1 MFHNILFGIEFS
13 WNELLW
19 MKSIRILFVTRSLP
33 FHGLGG
39 METVAWD
46 LARAF
51 SARGH
56 DVAVLTTACPAL
68 AAESVIEGVTIY
80 AIDAP
85 SGRYS
90 RAWWRAAKAFYR
102 TRLRGHIDIV
112 LSISA
117 GAMSLATSRE
127 AIDPARYFVQAHGT
141 LWGEIAS
148 KLASVDIKNWA
159 KALLA
164 LKWVPMEFGYRRFDG
179 MITIGPN
186 VTRDASR
193 YPMRFLLGPLP
204 LDEIPNGI
212 DTTKFRFDPVMR
224 AEIRARYGLAGDAPV
239 LLALSRLHNQKG
251 IQHSLDSFARAYRRN
266 PALRFVI
273 VGSGPH
279 EAQLRRI
286 ATSLQNEAAVI
297 FAGAIS
303 REEVPAFYAAAD
315 AFIFTTTRVEGLPL
329 NILEALACGLPVILS
344 RHIALADHRHQY
356 PVDPQDHDAV
366 AETIGSVLA
375 LRPDAKSR
383 TGFLDR
389 GYWLSTAVDRYL
401 DLFAARLAELS

>member
-1 MFHNILFGIEFS
+1 MFHNILLEFEFS
-13 WNELLW
+13 WNELRW

-39 METVAWD
+39 METMAWD

-56 DVAVLTTACPAL
+56 DVTVLTTACPAL
-68 AAESVIEGVTIY
+68 AAASVIDGVTIY
-80 AIDAP
+80 AIDTP

-90 RAWWRAAKAFYR
+90 RAWWRASEAFYR
-102 TRLRGHIDIV
+102 TRLRGQVDIV
-112 LSISA
+112 LSVSA
-117 GAMSLATSRE
+117 GAMRLAACRE
-127 AIDPARYFVQAHGT
+127 AVDPARYFVQAHGT

-148 KLASVDIKNWA
+148 KLASVNIKNWA

-193 YPMRFLLGPLP
+193 YPMRFLLGRLP

-212 DTTKFRFDPVMR
+212 DTTKFRFDPLKR
-224 AEIRARYGLAGDAPV
+224 ADIRARYGLAADTPV
-239 LLALSRLHNQKG
+239 LLALSRLHIQKG
-251 IQHSLDSFARAYRRN
+251 LDHSLDSFARAHRRN
-266 PALRFVI
+266 PAIRFVI

-279 EAQLRRI
+279 ESRLRRI
-286 ATSLQNEAAVI
+286 ATSLQIEAAVI
-297 FAGAIS
+297 FAGAIP

-344 RHIALADHRHQY
+344 RHIALADHPHQY
-356 PVDPQDHDAV
+356 PVDPHDHDAV
-366 AETIGSVLA
+366 AATIGSVLA
-375 LRPDAKSR
+375 DRSDAANR
-383 TGFLDR
+383 AGFLDR
-389 GYWLSTAVDRYL
+389 RYWLTTAVDRYL
-401 DLFAARLAELS
+401 DLFASRLAELS